1 MEEAIKKTKY
11 RKVQRGDEED
21 DEVEEECQMANEE
34 DDGGWRGWWMKKM
47 MQQMCAGPTSGDLDM
62 KRENDG
68 GWREMIVVKR
78 SREAWI
84 VRVWEKRVM
93 HHVTRDS
100 KAMDSTWVDTSLG
113 FDLNIN
119 PLKVKKEF
127 DQSNFTDLALKLSTD
142 EQQVGDLVEKINR
155 VNEENKKLS
164 EMLTVMCENYNVL
177 QNRLM
182 DLKRNNSPNNIK
194 EASPISKKRK
204 TDQSDEQSHNNI
216 SSSNGGDHH
225 QRGNYE
231 ISSSEENAN
240 NNKKQIRIRE
250 DPNSKTSVM
259 YVHSDPSD
267 SRLIVKD
274 GYLWRK
280 YGQKVTR
287 DNPSPRA
294 YFKCS
299 FAPSCPVKKKVQRS
313 VKDQSVLV
321 ATYEG
326 EHNHPRPNEADE
338 TSTMGSNRGAVQHG
352 SSSVANCNSSSS
364 PIRSSGST
372 ITLDLTQNA
381 DALLKP
387 PIPEVEIPSKNI
399 NNNKNVNSAV
409 LQHFLVEQMASSLSK
424 DPSFTAALA
433 AAISGNFLQK

>member
-1 MEEAIKKTKY
+1 
-11 RKVQRGDEED
+11 
-21 DEVEEECQMANEE
+21 
-34 DDGGWRGWWMKKM
+34 
-47 MQQMCAGPTSGDLDM
+47 
-62 KRENDG
+62 
-68 GWREMIVVKR
+68 
-78 SREAWI
+78 
-84 VRVWEKRVM
+84 
-93 HHVTRDS
+93 
-100 KAMDSTWVDTSLG
+100 MDSAWVDTSLG
-113 FDLNIN
+113 LFDLNIN

-127 DQSNFTDLALKLSTD
+127 DQSNFTDLALKLST
-142 EQQVGDLVEKINR
+142 EQQVGDDLVEKINR
-155 VNEENKKLS
+155 VSEENKKLS
-164 EMLTVMCENYNVL
+164 EMLTVMCENYNAL
-177 QNRLM
+177 QNRLI

-216 SSSNGGDHH
+216 SSSNGEGDHYQH
-225 QRGNYE
+225 GNSE
-231 ISSSEENAN
+231 ISSREENAN

-299 FAPSCPVKKKVQRS
+299 FAPSCPVKKKINDHLRWQESNSDVAKSEQRNCRTSDIRVQRS

-326 EHNHPRPNEADE
+326 EHNHPRPSEAEVD

-352 SSSVANCNSSSS
+352 SPSGAMRNSSSS
-364 PIRSSGST
+364 PIGSSGST
-372 ITLDLTQNA
+372 ITLDLTQNSV
-381 DALLKP
+381 ALLKP
-387 PIPEVEIPSKNI
+387 PRPEVENSLWNN
-399 NNNKNVNSAV
+399 NNNKNVKCVA

-433 AAISGNFLQK
+433 AAISGNLLQK

>member
-1 MEEAIKKTKY
+1 MVGRVGRSDLGILM
-11 RKVQRGDEED
+11 G
-21 DEVEEECQMANEE
+21 MI
-34 DDGGWRGWWMKKM
+34 DG
-47 MQQMCAGPTSGDLDM
+47 S
-62 KRENDG
+62 E
-68 GWREMIVVKR
+68 
-78 SREAWI
+78 S
-84 VRVWEKRVM
+84 
-93 HHVTRDS
+93 
-100 KAMDSTWVDTSLG
+100 
-113 FDLNIN
+113 
-119 PLKVKKEF
+119 PLKDHDPKKEF
-127 DQSNFTDLALKLSTD
+127 DQSNFTDLALKLST

-155 VNEENKKLS
+155 VSVENKKLS
-164 EMLTVMCENYNVL
+164 EMLTVMCENYNAL
-177 QNRLM
+177 QIRLI

-216 SSSNGGDHH
+216 SSSNGEGDHYQH
-225 QRGNYE
+225 GNSE

-326 EHNHPRPNEADE
+326 EHNHPCPSEADVD
-338 TSTMGSNRGAVQHG
+338 TSTMGSKRGAVQHG
-352 SSSVANCNSSSS
+352 SSSGAMCNSSSS

-372 ITLDLTQNA
+372 IILDLTQNSA
-381 DALLKP
+381 ALLKP
-387 PIPEVEIPSKNI
+387 PRPEVETSLKN
-399 NNNKNVNSAV
+399 NYNNKNVKSAF